1 MPIKA
6 SSKLNRTAR
15 CQQGMTVKAS
25 SRLKQV
31 CGGMGKVFLLRLHP
45 DRTDVKPYKFLWL
58 SEKGEIVVNK
68 QVLIAFSIGKYKDEV
83 LCDVVSMEA
92 THILLGRPCQ
102 FDRKNLHD
110 GLTNKISLPSKGI
123 RSY

>member
-1 MPIKA
+1 
-6 SSKLNRTAR
+6 
-15 CQQGMTVKAS
+15 MTVKAS